1 MDAYYVVT
9 GVSRLTGE
17 REQCSMAAP
26 KPLAQK
32 LLEQWKVKRPKKRV
46 FLRLRLEPFTP
57 PYSINNDYAI

>member
-1 MDAYYVVT
+1 MDTYYVVT

-32 LLEQWKVKRPKKRV
+32 LLEQWKVKLPKKRD

-57 PYSINNDYAI
+57 PILINNDYAV